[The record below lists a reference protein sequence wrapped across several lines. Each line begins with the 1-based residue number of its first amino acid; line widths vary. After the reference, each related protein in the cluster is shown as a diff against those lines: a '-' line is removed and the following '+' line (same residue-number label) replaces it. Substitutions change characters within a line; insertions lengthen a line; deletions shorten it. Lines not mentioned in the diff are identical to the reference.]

1 MEKNDLKTFLPLL
14 LGIVAGIVSY
24 AITGDMRS
32 RDPFGILVLVMFI
45 YIHKFLLPKFDITIE
60 TKDWLGISFLTLATW
75 YISWTLLLNH

>member
-14 LGIVAGIVSY
+14 LGIVAGVVSY

-45 YIHKFLLPKFDITIE
+45 YIHKFLLPRFDITIE

>member
-14 LGIVAGIVSY
+14 LGIVAGVVSY